1 MRSMTAA
8 SLSRLTDKFPVQ
20 KRTGSGDPEITG
32 VCYDSRQVHPG
43 CVFVAVPGDHVDGHR
58 YIDQAVTAGAAAVV
72 CESLPENPPENV
84 VFIEVAKSRIALSIL
99 AARFF
104 GHPSR
109 QIPVI
114 GVTGTDGKST
124 TTYLI
129 DQLLTALDE
138 DTGFVSTALVKRAFK
153 VERNP
158 FRQST
163 PEAPELHG
171 FLREVL
177 DHGKRFAVVEAT
189 SHGLSEK
196 TGRLRDIDFQA
207 AVFTNITREHF
218 DFHGNFEQYRSDKA
232 NLFRAL
238 DRTAA
243 RRKDPEYPVFG
254 VVNDDDP
261 NAYYFR
267 HATRQPVLGY
277 SVTDPTSDLFA
288 DEIRPDMTGTTC
300 VVHWR
305 QESREARV
313 PLPGPFNVE
322 NALAAVLTVSQLLD
336 HNPLDLLELFSRLKS
351 PPGRMEIVARDLP
364 FVPIVDY
371 AHTPGAYA
379 KVLPLVKSYTPG
391 KLIVLF
397 GSAGERD
404 KGKRA
409 LLGEEAARHCDVII
423 LADEDPRGEDGF
435 LLLKQIATGCEQARP
450 GIRHNEELFIIRDRR
465 EAIRFALSMGRD
477 GDTILFLGKGH
488 EVSIIYSDHVLEWD
502 EGRIVAEELQ
512 AYQKAEARRD
522 NSSNDLEV
530 HR

>member
-1 MRSMTAA
+1 MRSMISAP
-8 SLSRLTDKFPVQ
+8 LSRLIDKFPVVSR
-20 KRTGSGDPEITG
+20 KGAGDPEITSI
-32 VCYDSRQVHPG
+32 CYDSRQVGPG
-43 CVFVAVPGDHVDGHR
+43 TLFVAVPGDHVDGHQF
-58 YIDQAVTAGAAAVV
+58 IPQAIQSGAIAVI
-72 CESLPENPPENV
+72 CETLPDDLPDHV
-84 VFIEVAKSRIALSIL
+84 VFIEVAKSRIALSTVS
-99 AARFF
+99 ARFY

-109 QIPVI
+109 QLPVL

-124 TTYLI
+124 TTYII
-129 DQLLTALDE
+129 DQLFSAADQ

-171 FLREVL
+171 FLRDVL

-196 TGRLRDIDFQA
+196 TGRLRDIDFHA

-238 DRTAA
+238 DRTAS
-243 RRKDPEYPVFG
+243 RKKDPEYPIFG
-254 VVNDDDP
+254 VVNADDP
-261 NAYYFR
+261 NAYYFS
-267 HATRQPVLGY
+267 HATRQPVYSY
-277 SVTDPTSDLFA
+277 SVRDESADLYA
-288 DEIRPDMTGTTC
+288 DGIVPDMTGTTC

-305 QESREARV
+305 GESRETRI

-322 NALAAVLTVSQLLD
+322 NVLAAVLTVSKMLD
-336 HNPLDLLELFSRLKS
+336 HNPLDLLELVPRLKS

-379 KVLPLVKSYTPG
+379 KVLPLVKDYTPG
-391 KLIVLF
+391 RLIVLF

-404 KGKRA
+404 IGKRS
-409 LLGEEAARHCDVII
+409 LLGEEAARHCDVVI
-423 LADEDPRGEDGF
+423 LADEDPRGEDGLA
-435 LLLKQIATGCEQARP
+435 LLREIARGCETARP
-450 GIRHNEELFIIRDRR
+450 GIQYDEELFIIRDRR
-465 EAIRFALSMGRD
+465 EAIRFALSLGRK

-488 EVSIIYSDHVLEWD
+488 EVSIIYADHTLEWD
-502 EGRIVAEELQ
+502 ESRIVAEELEP
-512 AYQKAEARRD
+512 YRKAEVRR
-522 NSSNDLEV
+522 
-530 HR
+530 